1 MSTEIIHEK
10 QDLTY
15 LSWSLIRSSSGTA
28 GSFLKATDDL
38 QQPKIYYKLS
48 NYDGINGIVGH
59 ECINEIIVD
68 RLLNILE
75 IEHLHYDL
83 IHADIDVDGKEM
95 ETYLCASK
103 DFKAHGEHKVAL
115 DAYYQ
120 AEKLDGETPLQ
131 FCTRNGWSDFIYKM
145 LVVDFLIL
153 NRDRHGA
160 NIEVLRNAR
169 KKSLR
174 LAPIFDH
181 GLSLLFNCHTEEE
194 INQFDVMKDRA
205 VQCFVGSRSAQQ
217 NLMLIPKDE
226 ILALNPLQHTHKA
239 YLLEGLDG
247 IIPQSLQNK
256 IWDMIWQRW
265 EYYEIFAVRD
275 EDNTTNKAVA
285 YLFYYEKE
293 KRFYIELPE
302 EADPWETPLIL
313 SFF

>member
-59 ECINEIIVD
+59 ECVNEIIVD
-68 RLLNILE
+68 RLLNILG

-83 IHADIDVDGKEM
+83 IHADIDVDGKER

-120 AEKLDGETPLQ
+120 AEKLDGETPLR

-226 ILALNPLQHTHKA
+226 MPALNPLQYTHKA
-239 YLLEGLDG
+239 YLLEGLDD
-247 IIPQSLQNK
+247 IIPQSLQSK

-265 EYYEIFAVRD
+265 KYYENLCSQR
-275 EDNTTNKAVA
+275 
-285 YLFYYEKE
+285 
-293 KRFYIELPE
+293 
-302 EADPWETPLIL
+302 
-313 SFF
+313 

>member
-103 DFKAHGEHKVAL
+103 DFKAHGEHKVTL

-265 EYYEIFAVRD
+265 EYYENLCSQR
-275 EDNTTNKAVA
+275 
-285 YLFYYEKE
+285 
-293 KRFYIELPE
+293 
-302 EADPWETPLIL
+302 
-313 SFF
+313 

>member
-15 LSWSLIRSSSGTA
+15 LSWSLIRSSLGTA

-265 EYYEIFAVRD
+265 EYYENLCSQR
-275 EDNTTNKAVA
+275 
-285 YLFYYEKE
+285 
-293 KRFYIELPE
+293 
-302 EADPWETPLIL
+302 
-313 SFF
+313 

>member
-181 GLSLLFNCHTEEE
+181 GLSLLFNCPTEEE
-194 INQFDVMKDRA
+194 INQFDVMKERA

-265 EYYEIFAVRD
+265 EYYENLCSQR
-275 EDNTTNKAVA
+275 
-285 YLFYYEKE
+285 
-293 KRFYIELPE
+293 
-302 EADPWETPLIL
+302 
-313 SFF
+313 

>member
-247 IIPQSLQNK
+247 IISQSLQNK

-265 EYYEIFAVRD
+265 EYYENLCSQR
-275 EDNTTNKAVA
+275 
-285 YLFYYEKE
+285 
-293 KRFYIELPE
+293 
-302 EADPWETPLIL
+302 
-313 SFF
+313 

>member
-160 NIEVLRNAR
+160 NIEVLRNAW

-265 EYYEIFAVRD
+265 EYYENLCSQR
-275 EDNTTNKAVA
+275 
-285 YLFYYEKE
+285 
-293 KRFYIELPE
+293 
-302 EADPWETPLIL
+302 
-313 SFF
+313 

>member
-239 YLLEGLDG
+239 YLLEGLDD

-265 EYYEIFAVRD
+265 EYYENLCSQR
-275 EDNTTNKAVA
+275 
-285 YLFYYEKE
+285 
-293 KRFYIELPE
+293 
-302 EADPWETPLIL
+302 
-313 SFF
+313 

>member
-1 MSTEIIHEK
+1 MNTEIIHEK

-256 IWDMIWQRW
+256 IWNMIWQRW
-265 EYYEIFAVRD
+265 EYYENLCSQR
-275 EDNTTNKAVA
+275 
-285 YLFYYEKE
+285 
-293 KRFYIELPE
+293 
-302 EADPWETPLIL
+302 
-313 SFF
+313 

>member
-256 IWDMIWQRW
+256 IWNMIWQRW
-265 EYYEIFAVRD
+265 EYYENLCSQR
-275 EDNTTNKAVA
+275 
-285 YLFYYEKE
+285 
-293 KRFYIELPE
+293 
-302 EADPWETPLIL
+302 
-313 SFF
+313 

>member
-15 LSWSLIRSSSGTA
+15 LSWSLIQSSSGTA

-265 EYYEIFAVRD
+265 EYYENLCSQR
-275 EDNTTNKAVA
+275 
-285 YLFYYEKE
+285 
-293 KRFYIELPE
+293 
-302 EADPWETPLIL
+302 
-313 SFF
+313 

>member
-28 GSFLKATDDL
+28 GSFLKVTDDL

-265 EYYEIFAVRD
+265 EYYENLCSQR
-275 EDNTTNKAVA
+275 
-285 YLFYYEKE
+285 
-293 KRFYIELPE
+293 
-302 EADPWETPLIL
+302 
-313 SFF
+313 

>member
-205 VQCFVGSRSAQQ
+205 VQCFVGSQSAQQ

-265 EYYEIFAVRD
+265 EYYENLCSQR
-275 EDNTTNKAVA
+275 
-285 YLFYYEKE
+285 
-293 KRFYIELPE
+293 
-302 EADPWETPLIL
+302 
-313 SFF
+313 

>member
-115 DAYYQ
+115 DAFYQ

-145 LVVDFLIL
+145 LVVDFLVL

-265 EYYEIFAVRD
+265 EYYENLCSQR
-275 EDNTTNKAVA
+275 
-285 YLFYYEKE
+285 
-293 KRFYIELPE
+293 
-302 EADPWETPLIL
+302 
-313 SFF
+313 

>member
-38 QQPKIYYKLS
+38 QQPKIYNNLS

-265 EYYEIFAVRD
+265 EYYENLCSQR
-275 EDNTTNKAVA
+275 
-285 YLFYYEKE
+285 
-293 KRFYIELPE
+293 
-302 EADPWETPLIL
+302 
-313 SFF
+313 